1 MNASGPLSA
10 PQVLRV
16 ESMPLA
22 CGGTA
27 VVVELDGVPSRAWMK
42 SLKRAL
48 LLADGLDGAQAK
60 FDGRFVY
67 VVGVE
72 VTQRR
77 AEHRVMQ
84 VLSAAEGRPAAA
96 ARTYTMPPAAPSSV
110 LQA

>member
-1 MNASGPLSA
+1 
-10 PQVLRV
+10 
-16 ESMPLA
+16 
-22 CGGTA
+22 
-27 VVVELDGVPSRAWMK
+27 MK

-72 VTQRR
+72 AAQRR

-84 VLSAAEGRPAAA
+84 VLSAAEVRSAGA